1 MYALAQILLSQ
12 IESELSSLSL
22 AIVVAM
28 RAMDQHCLLE
38 NWGTSRNPGE
48 KSNSRALFQTCRA
61 PGCRWGR
68 TA

>member
-1 MYALAQILLSQ
+1 MYVLAQILLSQ

-22 AIVVAM
+22 AIVVA
-28 RAMDQHCLLE
+28 RAMDQHCLPG

-48 KSNSRALFQTCRA
+48 KSNSRALFQTYRA

>member
-1 MYALAQILLSQ
+1 MYVLAQILLSQ

-22 AIVVAM
+22 AIVVA
-28 RAMDQHCLLE
+28 RAMDQHYLPG
-38 NWGTSRNPGE
+38 NSGTSRNPGE
-48 KSNSRALFQTCRA
+48 KSNSRALFQTYRA